1 MQRRRRAPRTD
12 ARAIMMMKYSFSFL
26 SSQSGAGVVVVASG
40 VGVVVSGE
48 EVVVVVS
55 GGGGVTLVR
64 TFILTT
70 ASVLLPSSVLFSC
83 A

>member
-1 MQRRRRAPRTD
+1 
-12 ARAIMMMKYSFSFL
+12 MMKYSFSSL
-26 SSQSGAGVVVVASG
+26 SSQSVAGVVVVASG
-40 VGVVVSGE
+40 VGVVVVVSGE